1 MAEEVE
7 EENTKA
13 DGYGDCAQYL
23 LRGLGENLDDLSPLR
38 RALVH
43 TGMLFHEEET
53 HSESGCS

>member
-1 MAEEVE
+1 ME

-13 DGYGDCAQYL
+13 DGHGYCAQYPL
-23 LRGLGENLDDLSPLR
+23 GGLGTQLGENPDGRSPLR
-38 RALVH
+38 RALPH